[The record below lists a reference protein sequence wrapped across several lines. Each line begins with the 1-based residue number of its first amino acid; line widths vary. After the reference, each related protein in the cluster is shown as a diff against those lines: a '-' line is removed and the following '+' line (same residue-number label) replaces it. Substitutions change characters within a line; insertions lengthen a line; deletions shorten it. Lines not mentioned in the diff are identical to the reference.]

1 MRTKF
6 TTGDVVT
13 LKSGSPDMTIVSASD
28 HGLTCI
34 WFIGKR
40 RFRETF
46 PPEALQK
53 RRKTLGTPPNVRIS
67 FIEAGTKRVVSTHKL
82 RDGKLDPPVG

>member
-1 MRTKF
+1 MKF
-6 TTGDVVT
+6 KAGDVVT

-28 HGLTCI
+28 EGLTCF
-34 WFIGKR
+34 WFVGKR

-53 RRKTLGTPPNVRIS
+53 RRKTSGKPPNVRIS
-67 FIEAGTKRVVSTHKL
+67 FVDPRTKRVISTL
-82 RDGKLDPPVG
+82 RSDGKLDRPAN